1 MWIKLAGATR
11 TSSLDANTRDVIR
24 DSRSGQPDLGIH
36 RRKIREKRSMRA
48 SFLSSPARPVTQEAR
63 HLWGEI
69 DLSLLNAWQRH
80 DLKRLRMRHS
90 TAAAFVE
97 S

>member
-24 DSRSGQPDLGIH
+24 DSRSGHGIH

-63 HLWGEI
+63 HLWVEI

-80 DLKRLRMRHS
+80 DLKRLRLLRLLS
-90 TAAAFVE
+90 NRRCTP
-97 S
+97 SL